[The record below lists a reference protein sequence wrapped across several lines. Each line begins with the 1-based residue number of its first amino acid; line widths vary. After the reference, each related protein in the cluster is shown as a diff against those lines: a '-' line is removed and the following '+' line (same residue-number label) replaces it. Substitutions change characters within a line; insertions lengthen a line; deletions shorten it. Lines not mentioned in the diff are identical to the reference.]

1 MVPSQLNSLGLGFI
15 HPGLTL
21 SSVTCTPT
29 RFRRELMQ
37 MGEYVDE
44 VAIGDPIKL
53 DQAPSL
59 GWSNTCHLTHLTP
72 GYTWF
77 VGVA

>member
-15 HPGLTL
+15 HPVLTL

-53 DQAPSL
+53 DQAL
-59 GWSNTCHLTHLTP
+59 HWDGVTP
-72 GYTWF
+72 VT
-77 VGVA
+77 